1 MINLTINSKVMLGIT
16 VGVVLFIVIMI
27 IIVMYKDKK
36 KDEEEIDEL
45 LNDLRKD
52 RKEKEVIKELEKGL
66 NQQEVQKIESTETKF
81 EEKKSEIEEMLE
93 KMQEDL
99 DKKPEDVV
107 TTFENE
113 QEEKA
118 IISYQELVDSIKEK
132 SPKVEIVDDE
142 LEYHQNKLQEE
153 LSQTIEAIENKEPRL
168 QEIEVSSTNDK
179 TTEAVKKFK
188 NTDFISPV
196 YVKMDE
202 HLEYPTVPSFEK
214 HEQIEID
221 FDDDYLELEN
231 RNIDD
236 YLDEFDFK
244 NNMEINTLE
253 QTLDM
258 PPISKEIK
266 KNDEFLQ
273 ALKEFRKNLD

>member
-52 RKEKEVIKELEKGL
+52 RKEKEVIKELEIGL

-196 YVKMDE
+196 YGKMDE

>member
-1 MINLTINSKVMLGIT
+1 MEKNNINVS
-16 VGVVLFIVIMI
+16 
-27 IIVMYKDKK
+27 
-36 KDEEEIDEL
+36 
-45 LNDLRKD
+45 
-52 RKEKEVIKELEKGL
+52 
-66 NQQEVQKIESTETKF
+66 Q
-81 EEKKSEIEEMLE
+81 
-93 KMQEDL
+93 
-99 DKKPEDVV
+99 
-107 TTFENE
+107 ENE

-196 YVKMDE
+196 YGKMDE